1 MTNMT
6 NDSVIF
12 REREFL
18 EIPKNKFIFIY
29 NINIIYK
36 YGLICEYFNNPL
48 SQNMTPSFVIFVM
61 FTRAFLLLLIVKFAL
76 L

>member
-6 NDSVIF
+6 NDNVIF

-36 YGLICEYFNNPL
+36 YEDILQLIQVSL
-48 SQNMTPSFVIFVM
+48 SRNMTLSFVTFVM
-61 FTRAFLLLLIVKFAL
+61 LR
-76 L
+76 

>member
-18 EIPKNKFIFIY
+18 KISKNKFIFIY

-36 YGLICEYFNNPL
+36 YE
-48 SQNMTPSFVIFVM
+48 QN
-61 FTRAFLLLLIVKFAL
+61 
-76 L
+76 

>member
-6 NDSVIF
+6 NENVIF

-36 YGLICEYFNNPL
+36 YE
-48 SQNMTPSFVIFVM
+48 QN
-61 FTRAFLLLLIVKFAL
+61 
-76 L
+76 